1 MPNWKKVVLSGSNAA
16 FNSITASNLPDGDGS
31 EQLVA
36 LGPGGSFVSIGQG
49 SLSSVVDGDWKE
61 FPSYLTSS
69 KGVIITGSISAS
81 GEARF
86 LEGGVIITEAGESS
100 AEIFVDGHIT
110 ASGAISASGQLFA
123 SLSLNDT
130 THLKTVVYNSS
141 SGQFF
146 FTSGS
151 DEVTSPITVSVQDP
165 GDIPNTFQSLDGNAL
180 GGLQFFAG
188 PNITLSQ
195 SGQVNDGIV
204 STAIHISASSGGGT
218 PGGSNHHVQFN
229 NDGAFGGRKD
239 FKFFDGTGLAPQ
251 GGAMRVGT
259 QQMPLAP
266 PTVENQTNNE
276 NNLYSGSHV
285 LRGGSPL
292 MTNASIPTFNT
303 TVVFTGFGQRFSI
316 ATDDGPE
323 FHQVGN
329 IADMLT
335 APLNLDD
342 YSTPTSGI
350 SAFDGMEGNTLGG
363 ANYLTHVYAVIK
375 PTGTGLFAHAFTTIP
390 GSPSITIDGNGITV
404 IPSAS
409 AEFDIT
415 GSSTQGTGSL
425 ITPIASAS
433 GRITITEASDPA
445 NSTFDII
452 GRKNTNFKTGESGS
466 ESNYLMYE
474 NTTDTVG
481 IGKGITEASIKS
493 ISTSRLALISGG
505 LSIHGGAAVNTNGLT
520 VTGSVDTDTLA
531 IKNQGQLNYTPQ
543 FRNEQ
548 VGNFSRFYFLG
559 ALATKFKQFRDFP
572 NNKIEVVD
580 GPNIS
585 QDGVYYEFRGGTA
598 GRPDDATGI
607 NFGVSEADFV
617 TPIRTDGTRD
627 GIRINSN
634 PTIEFFNSVPTGSI
648 SGTLAPSSASAQ
660 IKFDTGS
667 SAIKFFAGSR
677 DEDLKEVLH
686 ISKSGNNPRIGI
698 GTTDPKTVFDF
709 KDVEDTTTGAELL
722 IRSARSTQGALSGDE
737 GGSINFVIDSGSFT
751 DLKTTGSIA
760 KIKTKVT
767 DVFAGG
773 VAGKLAFELS
783 KTAGG
788 STIDAFEYGFNI
800 GGQGLFAAVQT
811 ASLIIKDFSA
821 GGKSVLQMR
830 DFSDNIRFEVNDGD
844 VEISGS
850 LGVTGSAHFK
860 SNVDIDGTL
869 SLGEFTD
876 VSASLAAAVAG
887 GDNLGNHTAAT
898 TLDLDGNS
906 IKDALHI
913 TASGNISASG
923 TIVGSNLS
931 GTNTGDQDLSSYIQ
945 ASQTS
950 SFLTEISSGIIS
962 SSAQFGS
969 SDNVT
974 FGTIEATSLNVTNI
988 TSSIVTSSIIQTE
1001 GSNIFGDTISDT
1013 QTFNGHIT
1021 ASGNISA
1028 SGQIIAEAGPS
1039 INVTLAS
1046 DSATNIDTF
1055 NTSSNNGAIYDYTLF
1070 SAPSGARAGQC
1081 MVIHHNGN
1089 TDFTDTSTPTLGSET
1104 SIPFFETAVNGA
1116 NVEVKIASGSGYTFK
1131 TFVKKL

>member
-16 FNSITASNLPDGDGS
+16 FNSITASNLPDGDGT

-151 DEVTSPITVSVQDP
+151 DVISTPITVSVQDP
-165 GDIPNTFQSLDGNAL
+165 GDVENTFQTLDGNAL

-195 SGQVNDGIV
+195 SGQVNDGIL
-204 STAIHISASSGGGT
+204 STAIHISASGGGGT
-218 PGGSNHHVQFN
+218 PGGSDHHVQFN
-229 NDGAFGGRKD
+229 NGGAFGGRKD
-239 FKFFDGTGLAPQ
+239 FKFFDGAGLAPN

-259 QQMPLAP
+259 QQQIN
-266 PTVENQTNNE
+266 TTNQSNAQND
-276 NNLYSGSHV
+276 LYSGSHV

-292 MTNASIPTFNT
+292 MTNANIPTFNS
-303 TVVFTGFGQRFSI
+303 TVVFTGFGHKFGI
-316 ATDDGPE
+316 TTDDGPE
-323 FHQVGN
+323 IHQVGN
-329 IADMLT
+329 IETMLS
-335 APLNLDD
+335 APQNLDD
-342 YSTPTSGI
+342 YGTPTSGI
-350 SAFDGMEGNTLGG
+350 SAFSGMSGNTIAG
-363 ANYLTHVYAVIK
+363 ANFLTHVYAVIK
-375 PTGTGLFAHAFTTIP
+375 QAGTALYAHQFTTIP
-390 GSPSITIDGNGITV
+390 GSPSITINGNGITV

-466 ESNYLMYE
+466 ESNYLIYE

-481 IGKGITEASIKS
+481 IGKGITEASIKG

-505 LSIHGGAAVNTNGLT
+505 LSIHGGAAVDTNGLT

-559 ALATKFKQFRDFP
+559 ALATRQKQFRDFP

-580 GPNIS
+580 GPNS
-585 QDGVYYEFRGGTA
+585 TNDGVYYEFRGGTG

-607 NFGVSEADFV
+607 NFNVSEADFV
-617 TPIRTDGTRD
+617 TSIREDGTRD

-634 PTIEFFNSVPTGSI
+634 PTIEFFNSVSTGSV

-686 ISKSGNNPRIGI
+686 ISKSGDNPRIGI
-698 GTTDPKTVFDF
+698 GLSNPIKAFDF
-709 KDVEDTTTGAELL
+709 KEIRDDNRGGELL
-722 IRSARSTQGALSGDE
+722 IRGSRTTKGAEDGDE
-737 GGSINFVIDSGSFT
+737 VGRINFAIDSASF
-751 DLKTTGSIA
+751 G
-760 KIKTKVT
+760 KV
-767 DVFAGG
+767 D
-773 VAGKLAFELS
+773 
-783 KTAGG
+783 
-788 STIDAFEYGFNI
+788 
-800 GGQGLFAAVQT
+800 
-811 ASLIIKDFSA
+811 
-821 GGKSVLQMR
+821 
-830 DFSDNIRFEVNDGD
+830 
-844 VEISGS
+844 ISGS
-850 LGVTGSAHFK
+850 AGEIVAIVDSVNATGVQGSLSVRVSANKEDEPIERIKLIGNTATNINQINFTGSAEFK
-860 SNVDIDGTL
+860 DSVNLKSSL
-869 SLGEFTD
+869 SSDT
-876 VSASLAAAVAG
+876 S
-887 GDNLGNHTAAT
+887 
-898 TLDLDGNS
+898 
-906 IKDALHI
+906 I
-913 TASGNISASG
+913 TASDGFKGNLDG
-923 TIVGSNLS
+923 T
-931 GTNTGDQDLSSYIQ
+931 
-945 ASQTS
+945 A
-950 SFLTEISSGIIS
+950 
-962 SSAQFGS
+962 
-969 SDNVT
+969 T
-974 FGTIEATSLNVTNI
+974 FAT
-988 TSSIVTSSIIQTE
+988 
-1001 GSNIFGDTISDT
+1001 
-1013 QTFNGHIT
+1013 
-1021 ASGNISA
+1021 
-1028 SGQIIAEAGPS
+1028 
-1039 INVTLAS
+1039 
-1046 DSATNIDTF
+1046 
-1055 NTSSNNGAIYDYTLF
+1055 
-1070 SAPSGARAGQC
+1070 RAGQ
-1081 MVIHHNGN
+1081 I
-1089 TDFTDTSTPTLGSET
+1089 
-1104 SIPFFETAVNGA
+1104 
-1116 NVEVKIASGSGYTFK
+1116 SGSNRTILVPIKNTVVVDDELLLTIAAKALFRSERK
-1131 TFVKKL
+1131 FAPVALSST